1 MLKVSHVQHV
11 FHCNS
16 ALCCAKGI
24 LMLKQENIES
34 KVPPV
39 VQEYTGTIDGFR
51 LRVAHISTI
60 SIMVQIICIHNELHG
75 RETNKSNCDGQCING
90 QTEFR

>member
-16 ALCCAKGI
+16 ALCCGKGI

-39 VQEYTGTIDGFR
+39 VQEYTGTTDGFR

-60 SIMVQIICIHNELHG
+60 SIMLQIICIHNELHG
-75 RETNKSNCDGQCING
+75 RETNKSNCGGQCING